1 MKKLTLIAFTFLG
14 MALAS
19 YAGNGFIPQQNANNN
34 GVVVEKAKPH
44 TKQYQDMK
52 KLVDEYEQAVKK
64 ATNCEEL
71 DNADMAF
78 IFSIFGLVEKEYA
91 ENEQLTEE
99 EDQELSDQMDRISK
113 KEDQLKKEW
122 NCPTDEDEEAEEAVE
137 QIETST
143 EEWEEIINEFDAIVT
158 QLEKM
163 KGLDFD
169 DEKNLDKLLEVVSPL
184 QGLSNRIDRS
194 SVDNLTTQQTS
205 RLEDIN
211 NRLVK
216 IATDLGLMDD
226 LDDEE

>member
-1 MKKLTLIAFTFLG
+1 MKKLTLIAFTILG
-14 MALAS
+14 MTLAS
-19 YAGNGFIPQQNANNN
+19 YASNGFIPQQNADND
-34 GVVVEKAKPH
+34 GVAVEQAKPH

-91 ENEQLTEE
+91 EDEQLTDE
-99 EDQELSDQMDRISK
+99 EDKELSDQMDRISK
-113 KEDQLKKEW
+113 KQEQLKKEW
-122 NCPTDEDEEAEEAVE
+122 NCPTDEEEAEAEDTVK
-137 QIETST
+137 IETST
-143 EEWEEIINEFDAIVT
+143 EEWEQIINEFDAVVT

-184 QGLSNRIDRS
+184 QSLSNRIDRS

-205 RLEDIN
+205 RLEEIN

-226 LDDEE
+226 LDEE

>member
-1 MKKLTLIAFTFLG
+1 MKKLTLIAFTILG

-19 YAGNGFIPQQNANNN
+19 YAGNSFVPQQNANND
-34 GVVVEKAKPH
+34 GVAVEQGKPH

-52 KLVDEYEQAVKK
+52 KLVDEYEQAIKK

-71 DNADMAF
+71 DNADLAF

-91 ENEQLTEE
+91 ENEQLTED
-99 EDQELSDQMDRISK
+99 EDQELSDQMDRVSK
-113 KEDQLKKEW
+113 KADQLREEW
-122 NCPTDEDEEAEEAVE
+122 NCPTDEGEGEEEDTVE
-137 QIETST
+137 IETST
-143 EEWEEIINEFDAIVT
+143 EEWEQIINEFDAIVT

-169 DEKNLDKLLEVVSPL
+169 NEDNLDKLLEVVSPL
-184 QGLSNRIDRS
+184 QDLSSRIDRS
-194 SVDNLTTQQTS
+194 TTDNLTAKQTS

-226 LDDEE
+226 LDEE

>member
-1 MKKLTLIAFTFLG
+1 MKKLTLIAFTILG

-113 KEDQLKKEW
+113 KEEQLKKEW

-143 EEWEEIINEFDAIVT
+143 EEWEQIINEFDAIVT

-184 QGLSNRIDRS
+184 QELSSRIDRS

-216 IATDLGLMDD
+216 IATNLGLMDE
-226 LDDEE
+226 DE

>member
-1 MKKLTLIAFTFLG
+1 MKKLTFIAITILG

-19 YAGNGFIPQQNANNN
+19 YAGNGFIPQQNANND
-34 GVVVEKAKPH
+34 GVAVEQAKPH

-113 KEDQLKKEW
+113 KEEQLKKEW

-184 QGLSNRIDRS
+184 QDLSNRIDRS
-194 SVDNLTTQQTS
+194 SVDHLTTNQTS
-205 RLEDIN
+205 RLEEIN

-216 IATDLGLMDD
+216 IATDLGLMD
-226 LDDEE
+226 EEK

>member
-1 MKKLTLIAFTFLG
+1 MKKLTLIAFTILG
-14 MALAS
+14 MTLAS
-19 YAGNGFIPQQNANNN
+19 YASNGFIPQQNADND
-34 GVVVEKAKPH
+34 GVAVEQAKPH

-78 IFSIFGLVEKEYA
+78 ILGIFGLLEQEYA
-91 ENEQLTEE
+91 EDEQLTDE
-99 EDQELSDQMDRISK
+99 EDNELSDQMDRISK
-113 KEDQLKKEW
+113 KEEQLQKEW
-122 NCPTDEDEEAEEAVE
+122 NCPTDEEGEEAVE

-158 QLEKM
+158 ELEKM

-184 QGLSNRIDRS
+184 QDLSNRIDRS
-194 SVDNLTTQQTS
+194 SVDHLTTNQTS
-205 RLEDIN
+205 RLEEIN

-216 IATDLGLMDD
+216 IATDLGLMDE
-226 LDDEE
+226 DE

>member
-1 MKKLTLIAFTFLG
+1 MKKLTLIAFTILG

-113 KEDQLKKEW
+113 KEEQLKKEW

-184 QGLSNRIDRS
+184 QELSSRIDRS

>member
-1 MKKLTLIAFTFLG
+1 MKKLTLIAFTILG

-78 IFSIFGLVEKEYA
+78 FFSIFGLVEKEYA

-113 KEDQLKKEW
+113 KEEQLKKEW

-226 LDDEE
+226 LDEE

>member
-1 MKKLTLIAFTFLG
+1 MKRLTLIAITILG

-113 KEDQLKKEW
+113 KEEQLKKEW

-216 IATDLGLMDD
+216 IATDLGLMDE
-226 LDDEE
+226 DE

>member
-1 MKKLTLIAFTFLG
+1 MKKLTLIAFTILG
-14 MALAS
+14 MTLAS
-19 YAGNGFIPQQNANNN
+19 YASNGFIPQQNADND
-34 GVVVEKAKPH
+34 GVAVEQAKPH

-78 IFSIFGLVEKEYA
+78 IFSIFGLVEQEYA
-91 ENEQLTEE
+91 ENEQLTDE
-99 EDQELSDQMDRISK
+99 EDKELSDQMDRISK
-113 KEDQLKKEW
+113 KKEQLKEEW
-122 NCPTDEDEEAEEAVE
+122 NCPIDEEEAEDTVE
-137 QIETST
+137 IETST

-169 DEKNLDKLLEVVSPL
+169 DEANLDKLLEVVTPL
-184 QGLSNRIDRS
+184 EDLSNRIDRS

-205 RLEDIN
+205 RLEEIN
-211 NRLVK
+211 DRLVK
-216 IATDLGLMDD
+216 IATDLGLMDE
-226 LDDEE
+226 DE

>member
-1 MKKLTLIAFTFLG
+1 MKKLTLIAFTILG

-113 KEDQLKKEW
+113 KEEQLKKEW
-122 NCPTDEDEEAEEAVE
+122 NCPTDEEEAEAEDTVK
-137 QIETST
+137 IETST
-143 EEWEEIINEFDAIVT
+143 EEWEQIINEFDAIVT

-184 QGLSNRIDRS
+184 QELSSRIDRS